1 MEKGLTKLNDVKVF
15 YPLSNYFIVE
25 IKNLPKD
32 YKALKINF
40 KLLDKEDENVSSNS
54 KEMSQYTSA
63 EKNNRDYNLQP
74 KTKSE
79 YYVDAF
85 QLRLKELDSKYKN
98 TEKEIKK
105 LSEDSKN
112 LDNPELIEKYAREK
126 LGMVKP
132 NEVLIKD
139 EKEKP
144 KKDTNF
150 TPSPTFDKKP
160 DK

>member
-1 MEKGLTKLNDVKVF
+1 MNARDNQIRKRRKNVNKFRIIVSAVTIFVCVTLLFTIFKQQIQIRNINNIKLEQQTK
-15 YPLSNYFIVE
+15 
-25 IKNLPKD
+25 KD
-32 YKALKINF
+32 
-40 KLLDKEDENVSSNS
+40 
-54 KEMSQYTSA
+54 
-63 EKNNRDYNLQP
+63 
-74 KTKSE
+74 
-79 YYVDAF
+79 
-85 QLRLKELDSKYKN
+85 EL
-98 TEKEIKK
+98 EKEIKK